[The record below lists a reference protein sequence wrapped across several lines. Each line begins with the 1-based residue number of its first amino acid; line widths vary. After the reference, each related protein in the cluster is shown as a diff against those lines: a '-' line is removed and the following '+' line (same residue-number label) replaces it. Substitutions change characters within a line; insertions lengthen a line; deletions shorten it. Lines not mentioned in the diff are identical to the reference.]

1 MRPARLAH
9 VPRGKLVITVFAM
22 ALAFTPLL
30 HAHESACAHDTSLA
44 ACLPGVG
51 PGDTMDKGDAAAL
64 FDPAAEPGEPGPAP
78 AMAAER
84 GEFVELGNYN
94 PLNSIA
100 DVWSHKRVAYL
111 ASWNS
116 GCRASGVEAVSLRD
130 PSNPTPLATF
140 ADGASNPALTR
151 TWTEKVI
158 VQRVNTRSF
167 KGDLAAVSFQPCSAN
182 NPSEGFRGFG
192 VYDVSDPADPK
203 ELALVPT
210 GNRHGVHELWL
221 EVRPNAA
228 YVYTAAIY
236 SEFLTPQAGPD
247 FQVWDVSDPR
257 TPNKISEWGAT
268 AELGIPYNDGNGRI
282 SFVHSVIGDGR
293 RAYLSYWD
301 TGTVILDLR
310 DPANPV
316 YEGRSTFEEHEE
328 GNAHSAALA
337 LGGNLLI
344 QADED
349 FSVGGPAN
357 RETAWGYPRF
367 IDISDKANP
376 KQIATFELP
385 TTRQNPAPSAGDYT
399 VHDPKVRGNTAFFS
413 WYREGIVAVDFAGVR
428 NGKAPEMVA
437 QWVTPGPNPH
447 PISSGLRPGDGASV
461 WGVALDGDLVLASD
475 RNSGLYVLRLQR

>member
-1 MRPARLAH
+1 MRTITAARTPRAMLA
-9 VPRGKLVITVFAM
+9 ITAFAI
-22 ALAFTPLL
+22 AFAFTPLL
-30 HAHESACAHDTSLA
+30 HAHEAACAHDGGLA
-44 ACLPGVG
+44 ACMPGVG
-51 PGDTMDKGDAAAL
+51 PGDTMGKGDAAAL
-64 FDPAAEPGEPGPAP
+64 YDPATEPGEQGPAP
-78 AMAAER
+78 AMSSTP
-84 GEFVELGNYN
+84 GEFVQLGNYN
-94 PLNSIA
+94 PRTSIA
-100 DVWSHKRVAYL
+100 DVWAHKRVAYL
-111 ASWNS
+111 GSW
-116 GCRASGVEAVSLRD
+116 GADCRASGVEAVSLAD
-130 PSNPTPLATF
+130 PTNPTPLSTF
-140 ADGASNPALTR
+140 ADAASNPALAR
-151 TWTEKVI
+151 SWTEKVV
-158 VQRVNTRSF
+158 VQRVSTRHF

-182 NPSEGFRGFG
+182 DLARGFRGFG
-192 VYDVSDPADPK
+192 VYDVSDPANPV

-247 FQVWDVSDPR
+247 FQVWDISQPTAPMKV
-257 TPNKISEWGAT
+257 SEWGAT
-268 AELGIPYNDGNGRI
+268 AELGIPYSRDGRV
-282 SFVHSVIGDGR
+282 SFVHSVVGDGR

-316 YEGRSTFEEHEE
+316 YEGRTAFADHEE

-337 LGGNLLI
+337 QGGNLLI
-344 QADED
+344 QTDED
-349 FSVGGPAN
+349 FSVGAPAN

-367 IDISDKANP
+367 YDVSDRANP
-376 KQIATFELP
+376 VQVATFELP

-428 NGKAPEMVA
+428 NGRAPEMIA
-437 QWVTPGPNPH
+437 QWVTPGENPH
-447 PISSGLRPGDGASV
+447 PYRPNLRPGDGASV

-475 RNSGLYVLRLQR
+475 RNSGLYVLRLER